1 VSPIRTF
8 VSRVFSA
15 VMSVAILAALTVCP
29 AAWAQS
35 PTPVRLPACR
45 LAVGAIV
52 VINPTT
58 YGLILGSGESGPAA
72 VHVEFF
78 SDTDDF
84 ALHIDGVKFDA
95 PPDAQ
100 PSPATGVARTLRSA
114 PYFIHLPKA
123 ADLVAARAQQLDDS
137 GSPFT
142 FCAPQYT
149 FTDYWQ
155 SQLTPGMPLSDEART
170 LRQTLRHAFL
180 AGAPTLAALETIART
195 SQRGASCPERYRMAR
210 TTRPVVPNYPALA
223 RTRGV
228 RGVSYVAVTL
238 DATGAVTEAHVYQ
251 SSRSKELDD
260 AALDAARRSGYA
272 PEVFRCEPVSG
283 TYLFRA
289 EFTYG
294 RSP

>member
-1 VSPIRTF
+1 MIPIRTLG
-8 VSRVFSA
+8 SRVFPA
-15 VMSVAILAALTVCP
+15 VVSVAILAALTVCS
-29 AAWAQS
+29 AARAQS
-35 PTPVRLPACR
+35 PAPRARLPACK

-58 YGLILGSGESGPAA
+58 YGLILNSGETGPVA

-78 SDTDDF
+78 SDADDF
-84 ALHIDGVKFDA
+84 ALHIDDVTFDA
-95 PPDAQ
+95 
-100 PSPATGVARTLRSA
+100 STLRST
-114 PYFIHLPKA
+114 PYFIRLPKA
-123 ADLVAARAQQLDDS
+123 ADLVAARAQQLDES
-137 GSPFT
+137 GNPITS
-142 FCAPQYT
+142 CAPQYT
-149 FTDYWQ
+149 FTDFWQ
-155 SQLTPGMPLSDEART
+155 SQLTPGMPLTDEARAR
-170 LRQTLRHAFL
+170 RQMLRHAFL
-180 AGAPTLAALETIART
+180 AGAPTLTALETIART

-210 TTRPVVPNYPALA
+210 TIRPQVPNYPALA
-223 RTRGV
+223 RARGA

-283 TYLFRA
+283 RYLFRVD
-289 EFTYG
+289 FTLG